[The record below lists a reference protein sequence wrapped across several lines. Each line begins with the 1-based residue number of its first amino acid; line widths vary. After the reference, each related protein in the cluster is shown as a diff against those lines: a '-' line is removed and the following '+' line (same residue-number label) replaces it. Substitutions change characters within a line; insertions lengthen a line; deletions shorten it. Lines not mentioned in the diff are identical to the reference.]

1 MASNY
6 SDSVVH
12 TRQELTSD
20 DKKYAAVHLNET
32 DKIRK
37 NAIAEIKRWIEEC
50 DDLRIQINK
59 NDRGDFLILRFL
71 RVCKFNLE
79 KTKIRMQNYYK
90 QRFCLPEWYMN
101 KNPFRPELQELLDL
115 GIILPLRKP
124 DNHGRLVMII
134 YGTRHDPKKHKI
146 ADIAKIAVMMT
157 EIAIKNYTTVS
168 VYGCSLFLDVAN
180 PTIQHALQMR
190 PQVIMNLVHG
200 WQSSYPLRIQ
210 SINIINVNKYI
221 DIILRMFRSFMI
233 EKMKNRLHVYSQ
245 SAMQDCFKDIPA
257 NILPVEFG
265 GTDDTLQEL
274 AGYWKKLLEE
284 NRDWLMDDEKNCY

>member
-1 MASNY
+1 
-6 SDSVVH
+6 
-12 TRQELTSD
+12 
-20 DKKYAAVHLNET
+20 
-32 DKIRK
+32 
-37 NAIAEIKRWIEEC
+37 
-50 DDLRIQINK
+50 
-59 NDRGDFLILRFL
+59 
-71 RVCKFNLE
+71 
-79 KTKIRMQNYYK
+79 
-90 QRFCLPEWYMN
+90 
-101 KNPFRPELQELLDL
+101 
-115 GIILPLRKP
+115 
-124 DNHGRLVMII
+124 
-134 YGTRHDPKKHKI
+134 
-146 ADIAKIAVMMT
+146 MMT

-257 NILPVEFG
+257 NILPIEFG
-265 GTDDTLQEL
+265 GTGDTLQEL
-274 AGYWKKLLEE
+274 AGNYRMK
-284 NRDWLMDDEKNCY
+284 RVY